1 MSTSTWLA
9 SDSVEAICAQ
19 LDPMMMAAVGCC
31 MSFSDHESV
40 QWIAPVAENLKHH
53 SCPFIDLLRIRF
65 LAIRNTLR

>member
-40 QWIAPVAENLKHH
+40 QWIAPMRRT
-53 SCPFIDLLRIRF
+53 SSTIRILLSTFFGFVF
-65 LAIRNTLR
+65 LRSATP